1 MVAED
6 LLFFVVPIAVFQV
19 RESIGECGL
28 AYFLLISARLLS
40 YPVAGFLSDRL
51 GGKRV
56 FTLSVLLR
64 GLLCSAFFL
73 ILHEF
78 GSTSILTV
86 LICITVGEGVLGAFS
101 SVSFDAFLSRINL
114 NVPQARLQAFVQAAD
129 QVAVLLGPV
138 LGAFLFKKIEF
149 RTILMIASAMN
160 LGVFTIILCLKAVTE
175 VAKARENASGTT
187 FWKDSIHAFQWIGS
201 DRFLLSLL
209 LLTLLDNFMIG
220 IQGATIVPIVLGHFK
235 ESEQTLGL
243 VNALGGTVALASVMI
258 SPSLLNRTSAYS
270 LWLMSSLLGYLGFL
284 ETGFASSF
292 KAYAIGLGIVE
303 IACGIGIYSLRVMR
317 ASLIPFS
324 DQGKTLGMIYF
335 LQQLSLPLGGFIM
348 GVFSEIEGLQS
359 LIIQTTLLCGLLA
372 VPLFLLGRA
381 AKSVHS
387 ERAIS

>member
-1 MVAED
+1 
-6 LLFFVVPIAVFQV
+6 
-19 RESIGECGL
+19 
-28 AYFLLISARLLS
+28 
-40 YPVAGFLSDRL
+40 
-51 GGKRV
+51 
-56 FTLSVLLR
+56 
-64 GLLCSAFFL
+64 
-73 ILHEF
+73 
-78 GSTSILTV
+78 
-86 LICITVGEGVLGAFS
+86 
-101 SVSFDAFLSRINL
+101 
-114 NVPQARLQAFVQAAD
+114 
-129 QVAVLLGPV
+129 
-138 LGAFLFKKIEF
+138 
-149 RTILMIASAMN
+149 
-160 LGVFTIILCLKAVTE
+160 
-175 VAKARENASGTT
+175 
-187 FWKDSIHAFQWIGS
+187 
-201 DRFLLSLL
+201 
-209 LLTLLDNFMIG
+209 MIG